1 MWRCVFFD
9 DGRYITF
16 YVAFFNARS
25 KSNRSI
31 GQISLNIF
39 LSCQISA
46 NQCVKEY
53 ECKKEHRNICAKGND
68 VITNVIYTSQHF
80 ASTFSMQ
87 IFKFQTYHRAQRSYL
102 WWQAKQRLYSW
113 SYESPL
119 ITVEST
125 MNLTYQTVMRSCY
138 KPGKIWLNARWEL
151 ASHVG
156 VFRGARISSLPTN
169 ACSTENNIPF
179 PLFYSRGKWPINS
192 LK

>member
-1 MWRCVFFD
+1 MVD
-9 DGRYITF
+9 
-16 YVAFFNARS
+16 V
-25 KSNRSI
+25 KSLFMSP
-31 GQISLNIF
+31 F
-39 LSCQISA
+39 LTPDPSQTEVLGKFVDIYFWADRFPPISA
-46 NQCVKEY
+46 KRKRVRMN
-53 ECKKEHRNICAKGND
+53 KKKRRKICAKGND
-68 VITNVIYTSQHF
+68 VTTSVICANQHF

-87 IFKFQTYHRAQRSYL
+87 IFKFQRRTVPQGAEELFVMASE
-102 WWQAKQRLYSW
+102 AKCYSR

-125 MNLTYQTVMRSCY
+125 MNLTYQTVIRSRY

-151 ASHVG
+151 ASHAG

-179 PLFYSRGKWPINS
+179 PLFYSRGKWPINR